1 MFINCLENWSKEADL
16 KLHFELFTN
25 HNHSKMGVQPSFNK
39 LTVPSFTIHFVY
51 FCFNHRSFLVYIYS
65 KPRPR
70 LSFLKMLSLKRSG
83 WFESSVSLQLSLLSG
98 LPLPWYLWCFPTS
111 VNGFCN
117 LYLIEICNWMSKGM
131 QDCIGFIFL
140 FSAWSRKI
148 APPPLPIKCKSAEN
162 QWHLSLKRYS
172 AFQPGF
178 VFLIWVSISSL
189 WNFSLSWLT
198 AVIS

>member
-1 MFINCLENWSKEADL
+1 MNIFSGRLCLICTYEHIGSQLLNPWLPVRRRWRRYSWRREVGKWIL
-16 KLHFELFTN
+16 QT
-25 HNHSKMGVQPSFNK
+25 
-39 LTVPSFTIHFVY
+39 TIFLWTGFV
-51 FCFNHRSFLVYIYS
+51 
-65 KPRPR
+65 K
-70 LSFLKMLSLKRSG
+70 
-83 WFESSVSLQLSLLSG
+83 
-98 LPLPWYLWCFPTS
+98 
-111 VNGFCN
+111 GFCN

-178 VFLIWVSISSL
+178 MFLIWVSISSAWHNCL
-189 WNFSLSWLT
+189 VFNLLSPKAYAPRSLNSREIRLLMVYTVEAKVCRPPGWILYFGDK
-198 AVIS
+198 V